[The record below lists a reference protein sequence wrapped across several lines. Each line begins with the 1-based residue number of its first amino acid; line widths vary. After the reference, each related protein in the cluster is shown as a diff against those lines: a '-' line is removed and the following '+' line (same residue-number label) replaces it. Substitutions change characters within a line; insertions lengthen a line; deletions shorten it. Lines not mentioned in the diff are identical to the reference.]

1 MKSIKWQDYIER
13 DPQILFGKPSIK
25 GTRIPV
31 DLIVEKLA
39 CGETISGLLE
49 DYPRL
54 SEAAIY
60 ACLHFAA
67 ENIRSIPLSKAA

>member
-1 MKSIKWQDYIER
+1 MKSIKWQDYIVR
-13 DPQILFGKPSIK
+13 DPQILFGKPSVK

-39 CGETISGLLE
+39 CGESMSGLLE

-54 SEAAIY
+54 TEAAIY

-67 ENIRSIPLSKAA
+67 DNIRSLPLSKAA

>member
-1 MKSIKWQDYIER
+1 MMHKFCSANQV
-13 DPQILFGKPSIK
+13 SK
-25 GTRIPV
+25 GHPV

-54 SEAAIY
+54 TEAAIY

-67 ENIRSIPLSKAA
+67 V

>member
-1 MKSIKWQDYIER
+1 MNSIKWQDYIVS
-13 DPQILFGKPSIK
+13 DAQILFGKPSIK

-31 DLIVEKLA
+31 DLIIEKLA

-54 SEAAIY
+54 TEAAIY
-60 ACLHFAA
+60 ACLHFASD
-67 ENIRSIPLSKAA
+67 NIRSLPLAQAA